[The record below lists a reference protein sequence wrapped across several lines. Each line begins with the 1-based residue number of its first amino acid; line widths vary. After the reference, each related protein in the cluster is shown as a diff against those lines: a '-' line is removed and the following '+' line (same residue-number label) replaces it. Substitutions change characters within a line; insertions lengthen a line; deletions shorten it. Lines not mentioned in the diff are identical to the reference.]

1 MSSKSCCRN
10 GLSEVEI
17 TMFTLNTITWNLTL
31 ELLKKTG
38 WSLFSP
44 DPQVFLLEIKL
55 SFELSGQ
62 GLAAFQG
69 PPGEMVA
76 STFGLFL

>member
-1 MSSKSCCRN
+1 VVS
-10 GLSEVEI
+10 
-17 TMFTLNTITWNLTL
+17 F
-31 ELLKKTG
+31 
-38 WSLFSP
+38 FA
-44 DPQVFLLEIKL
+44 DPEVFLPEIKL